1 VTASEADT
9 AKVYSLLRKADSFKR
24 VNSDSMRFYA
34 QKALEHSNRINSKIG
49 KGLSKYS
56 LASAMHN
63 QGNNPEARTLVL
75 DALKIIQDEGTDS
88 EKANALNLLGLTYM
102 SEGKYLQADSA
113 YKLAFAAFEKAG
125 DNLGKAKI
133 YHNLGVVAFYMNN
146 IEESVSYYLQ
156 AIREADKMGDQIFS
170 ALVNTNLGLLFSSQ
184 EDYGRAILYLRK
196 ALVKH
201 SSINDPKGK
210 AKTLTGLGTAF
221 FNLVNYDSSFVY
233 HQKALLLFNQTGDL
247 AGKSES
253 LSNIA
258 EILIEQKRFKEA
270 LPMLNLSDSLRRAF
284 GNAYGIAINAK
295 NFGKI
300 YSGLGEYQKAKERFD
315 DAFKQAETLQ
325 ASWLMAE
332 ILLSRS
338 GFYESTGNYEKALQ
352 DFKMRSI
359 ISEQIYSD
367 ERSRITAELET
378 RYKAEKSRADLAI
391 RESEILHLEEQSNRL
406 LILVVSVILI
416 ALLGGLLAF
425 QIYKRNSAGSK
436 SRLLMAAKDLEIEK
450 KQKELEESRREAAE
464 KALVVA
470 EREQMQIKSEL
481 DYKKRELTQLALY
494 INQQNEILEALKNE
508 ISTLKSGD
516 ARKLERELEQRI
528 NISKQRESF
537 EMNVDLMNED
547 FYHRLFSKYPHLTEN
562 DKKLC
567 AMVRLGLSSKE
578 IASIVNISPKS
589 VDMNRYRLRK
599 KMDLEAEEEL
609 GNFLMTI

>member
-1 VTASEADT
+1 MQFYA
-9 AKVYSLLRKADSFKR
+9 RKALNLS
-24 VNSDSMRFYA
+24 
-34 QKALEHSNRINSKIG
+34 NSKNYNLG
-49 KGLSKYS
+49 KGLSQYS
-56 LASAMHN
+56 IASALYN
-63 QGNNPEARTLVL
+63 QGNNPESRALL
-75 DALKIIQDEGTDS
+75 LEALNIIEELGSDAEI
-88 EKANALNLLGLTYM
+88 ANALNLLGLTYM

-113 YKLAFAAFEKAG
+113 YQLAFSAFEKAG
-125 DNLGKAKI
+125 DELGTAKI

-146 IEESVSYYLQ
+146 MEESVSYYLQ
-156 AIREADKMGDQIFS
+156 AIRVADKMGDQVFS
-170 ALVNTNLGLLFSSQ
+170 ALVTTNLGLVFSSQ
-184 EDYGRAILYLRK
+184 KDFGRAILYLRK
-196 ALVKH
+196 ALTKH
-201 SSINDPKGK
+201 NAIKDPKGK
-210 AKTLTGLGTAF
+210 AKTLSGLGTAF
-221 FNLVNYDSSFVY
+221 FNQAKFDSSLVY
-233 HQKALLLFNQTGDL
+233 HQKALELFNQIGDL
-247 AGKSES
+247 SGKSEA

-258 EILIEQKRFKEA
+258 EIFIEQKRFKEA
-270 LPMLNLSDSLRRAF
+270 LPLLNQSDSLRRAF
-284 GNAYGIAINAK
+284 GNAYGIAINTK
-295 NFGKI
+295 NFGKV
-300 YSGLGEYQKAKERFD
+300 YAGLGNFQKAEECFSE
-315 DAFKQAETLQ
+315 AFQQAENLA
-325 ASWLMAE
+325 ASWLMGE

-338 GFYESTGNYEKALQ
+338 MHYESIGNFQKALE
-352 DFKMRSI
+352 DYKMRSV

-367 ERSRITAELET
+367 ERSRIIAELET

-425 QIYKRNSAGSK
+425 QIYNRNSMESK

-464 KALVVA
+464 KALVVS
-470 EREQMQIKSEL
+470 ETEQVQMKSEL

-494 INQQNEILEALKNE
+494 INQQNEILESLKNE
-508 ISTLKSGD
+508 LGNVKTSD
-516 ARKLERELEQRI
+516 ARKLERELEQRL

-537 EMNVDLMNED
+537 ELNVDLMNED
-547 FYHRLFSKYPHLTEN
+547 FYHRLVSKYPQLSDN
-562 DKKLC
+562 DRKLC